1 MFGRTS
7 TPDPNLPK
15 PVGASAPNPLGGL
28 SNMGGMAPAQPAPAS
43 ARASPFAPATTM
55 GSSVIGT
62 DLTILGEKI
71 TIISQ
76 NKLQIDGDVRGDVNG
91 RQVIIG
97 EDGSVI
103 GTVSAESIEV
113 RGGVRGAIRAQS
125 VVLQPT
131 AVVEGDVFH
140 ITLSIAEG
148 AQFDGRV
155 RRAKDAAELKPNLDV
170 DSFGTTAV
178 GATAAIVGSAIPSG

>member
-1 MFGRTS
+1 
-7 TPDPNLPK
+7 
-15 PVGASAPNPLGGL
+15 
-28 SNMGGMAPAQPAPAS
+28 
-43 ARASPFAPATTM
+43 M

-91 RQVIIG
+91 KQVIIG
-97 EDGSVI
+97 EDGSVV

-125 VVLQPT
+125 VMLHPT
-131 AVVEGDVFH
+131 AEVEGDIFH
-140 ITLSIAEG
+140 QTLSISEG

-155 RRAKDAAELKPNLDV
+155 RRAKDANELIPQLDPSAFPN
-170 DSFGTTAV
+170 SPSN
-178 GATAAIVGSAIPSG
+178 GSG